1 MTYWNSA
8 AQIFGNFVML
18 PDRELLPH
26 IVAEHGRYLSDRK
39 IGALDAPEYIVA
51 GACRQRQSGDDDYWS
66 AHQMFSRD
74 MLDAY
79 DQTERGAAVADCA
92 SDALARGAA

>member
-26 IVAEHGRYLSDRK
+26 IVAEHGRYMLDRHM
-39 IGALDAPEYIVA
+39 GALDAPEYIVA
-51 GACRQRQSGDDDYWS
+51 GACGQRQSGDDDYWS
-66 AHQMFSRD
+66 AQQMFSRD
-74 MLDAY
+74 MLDVY
-79 DQTERGAAVADCA
+79 DYTDRTARVADCA
-92 SDALARGAA
+92 SEEL

>member
-8 AQIFGNFVML
+8 AQIFGNAVLL

-26 IVAEHGRYLSDRK
+26 IVAEHGWYMSDRK

-51 GACRQRQSGDDDYWS
+51 GACRQRQSGDDYYWS
-66 AHQMFSRD
+66 AQQIFSRD

-79 DQTERGAAVADCA
+79 DYTDRTARVTDCA
-92 SDALARGAA
+92 SEEL

>member
-26 IVAEHGRYLSDRK
+26 IVAEHGRYLSDRHM
-39 IGALDAPEYIVA
+39 GALDAPEYIVA

-66 AHQMFSRD
+66 AQQMFSR
-74 MLDAY
+74 LDAY
-79 DQTERGAAVADCA
+79 DYTDRTARVTDCA
-92 SDALARGAA
+92 SEGM

>member
-1 MTYWNSA
+1 MTYLNSA

-26 IVAEHGRYLSDRK
+26 IVAEHGRYMSDRK

-66 AHQMFSRD
+66 AQQMFSRD

-79 DQTERGAAVADCA
+79 DYTDLTARVTDCA
-92 SDALARGAA
+92 SEEL

>member
-66 AHQMFSRD
+66 AQQMFSRD

-79 DQTERGAAVADCA
+79 EYTDRTAGATDCA
-92 SDALARGAA
+92 SDRMRGAA